1 MVGKNISD
9 FRFPIA
15 DLRIVLSQGQI
26 GNRQWA
32 IGNSKKEGMIKNT

>member
-1 MVGKNISD
+1 MVGKSISD

-15 DLRIVLSQGQI
+15 DLKAFVAQAQI

-32 IGNSKKEGMIKNT
+32 IGNPE

>member
-1 MVGKNISD
+1 VKISD

-15 DLRIVLSQGQI
+15 DLKPLRGIAQI

-32 IGNSKKEGMIKNT
+32 IGNPEQRGMIKSI